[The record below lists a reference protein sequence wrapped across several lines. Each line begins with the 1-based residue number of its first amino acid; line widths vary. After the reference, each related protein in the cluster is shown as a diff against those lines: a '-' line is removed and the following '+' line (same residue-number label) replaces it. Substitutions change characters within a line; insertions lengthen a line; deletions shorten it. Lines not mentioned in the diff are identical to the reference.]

1 MLTNLQKLGRD
12 AYFGNGAKSSAECD
26 RAIRNL
32 IEERCGKVPAER
44 RKFRR
49 WMKENGNRY
58 YEIIEELVEQVHNE
72 LGVEDFGSLVRRE
85 SFDLG
90 DKKEFI
96 VKNDKMFD
104 VALIATGMKTVHR
117 QRIHDRKV
125 PTVEFKLSA
134 KTYAED
140 FELLT
145 GILSFAEYVD
155 RIHQS
160 FAKKEAALVGS
171 TLMGAYDKVANP
183 TFCVET
189 AAAGLDDKLREMLA
203 KVDANNLQIVGTQS
217 ALAKIKNAGVI
228 LADGD
233 KNDVRDFGY
242 VKVFDGVPCVKIPN
256 YFDAE
261 VGKFQIDP
269 NKLLILP
276 ADEELVYLNIEGGVN
291 IYEGQAE
298 DRDDLQSEM
307 DMQEIVHL
315 GVLVAKK
322 YAIINIK

>member
-12 AYFGNGAKSSAECD
+12 AYFGTGAKSSAECD

-72 LGVEDFGSLVRRE
+72 LGVADFGALVRRE
-85 SFDLG
+85 AYDLG

-145 GILSFAEYVD
+145 GVLSFAEYVD
-155 RIHQS
+155 RIY
-160 FAKKEAALVGS
+160 K
-171 TLMGAYDKVANP
+171 YDK
-183 TFCVET
+183 
-189 AAAGLDDKLREMLA
+189 
-203 KVDANNLQIVGTQS
+203 
-217 ALAKIKNAGVI
+217 
-228 LADGD
+228 
-233 KNDVRDFGY
+233 DFKSY
-242 VKVFDGVPCVKIPN
+242 
-256 YFDAE
+256 
-261 VGKFQIDP
+261 
-269 NKLLILP
+269 
-276 ADEELVYLNIEGGVN
+276 
-291 IYEGQAE
+291 
-298 DRDDLQSEM
+298 
-307 DMQEIVHL
+307 
-315 GVLVAKK
+315 
-322 YAIINIK
+322 

>member
-104 VALIATGMKTVHR
+104 VALVATGMKTVHR

-125 PTVEFKLSA
+125 PTVEFKLAA

-183 TFCVET
+183 TFCVEA
-189 AAAGLDDKLREMLA
+189 AAAGLDEKLREMLA

-217 ALAKIKNAGVI
+217 ALAKIKDATVV
-228 LADGD
+228 ADAD
-233 KNDVRDFGY
+233 KDDRRNFGY
-242 VKVFDGVPCVKIPN
+242 VKVFEGVPCVKIPN

-269 NKLLILP
+269 NKLLIVP
-276 ADEELVYLNIEGGVN
+276 ADEQLVFLNIEGGVS
-291 IYEGQAE
+291 IYETPAE
-298 DRDDLQSEM
+298 SRDDLQSEM
-307 DMQEIVHL
+307 DMQEIVQL

>member
-1 MLTNLQKLGRD
+1 MEVKNMLTNLQKLGRD

-104 VALIATGMKTVHR
+104 VALVATGMKTVHR

-145 GILSFAEYVD
+145 GILS
-155 RIHQS
+155 
-160 FAKKEAALVGS
+160 
-171 TLMGAYDKVANP
+171 
-183 TFCVET
+183 
-189 AAAGLDDKLREMLA
+189 
-203 KVDANNLQIVGTQS
+203 
-217 ALAKIKNAGVI
+217 
-228 LADGD
+228 
-233 KNDVRDFGY
+233 
-242 VKVFDGVPCVKIPN
+242 
-256 YFDAE
+256 
-261 VGKFQIDP
+261 
-269 NKLLILP
+269 
-276 ADEELVYLNIEGGVN
+276 
-291 IYEGQAE
+291 
-298 DRDDLQSEM
+298 
-307 DMQEIVHL
+307 
-315 GVLVAKK
+315 
-322 YAIINIK
+322 